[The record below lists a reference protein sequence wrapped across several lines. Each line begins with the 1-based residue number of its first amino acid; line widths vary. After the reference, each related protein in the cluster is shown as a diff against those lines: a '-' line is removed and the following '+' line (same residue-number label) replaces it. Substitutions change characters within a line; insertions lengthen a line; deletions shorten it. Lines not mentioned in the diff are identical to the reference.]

1 MFAISFGAFCA
12 FAAIYGAMFFVF
24 LFQKVHF
31 SLTPAVSMLLESLL
45 RIVFFMAGFLFYRH
59 LFGDYQIKT
68 AVLSGI
74 GIYFLI
80 SVGGWFLKTAMSSR
94 I

>member
-12 FAAIYGAMFFVF
+12 FAAIYGAEFFVF

-31 SLTPAVSMLLESLL
+31 SLSPAVSMLLESLL
-45 RIVFFMAGFLFYRH
+45 RIVFFMAGFLIYRH

-80 SVGGWFLKTAMSSR
+80 CVGGWFLKTAMSSR